1 MVIWDYDI
9 PAAARSLGWAVVANN
24 IEAMKILL
32 DCGYVPA
39 AILAG
44 SGALSRWVV
53 ARSILWAV
61 GLEGMDSSGDQGMA
75 ADTKAFWT
83 FLEKVQMWGGNI
95 GYG

>member
-44 SGALSRWVV
+44 AGALCRWLV
-53 ARSILWAV
+53 ARGILWAV
-61 GLEGMDSSGDQGMA
+61 GLEGINNSGDQELT
-75 ADTKAFWT
+75 ADTKAIWA
-83 FLEKVQMWGGNI
+83 FLETVQKWGGS
-95 GYG
+95 